1 MDPRDKVLLICCCSD
16 VATFLGISSPSARNE
31 WLMKPAH
38 PSEHPGG
45 HEETKQEPFW
55 QQSALAF
62 ANFCS
67 AFPFLFA
74 AIWSRCKKCAR
85 KIWQE
90 EDSKNKGFFFC
101 KRVLCVYAKK
111 VSLQGEGEAIIN
123 EWASHTLL
131 GQEKDALS
139 TLEMTSRVQMALNMV

>member
-1 MDPRDKVLLICCCSD
+1 
-16 VATFLGISSPSARNE
+16 
-31 WLMKPAH
+31 MKPAH

-90 EDSKNKGFFFC
+90 EDSKNKGFFLQKSVVRLRTKSFAT
-101 KRVLCVYAKK
+101 RKK
-111 VSLQGEGEAIIN
+111 EKQSLTSEQVTHCSN
-123 EWASHTLL
+123 
-131 GQEKDALS
+131 EKDALS
-139 TLEMTSRVQMALNMV
+139 TLEMTSRVQTALNMV